1 MVNKLIM
8 KAYYKLGS
16 NQILLDFEKPI
27 FQSGIAKFTI
37 NNSNNFIA
45 TTGPTTDSLFIS
57 CPVFTSDLDDI
68 WLSYTKNSLA
78 PNLLYT
84 AGNNPI
90 VDSFSILVLV
100 STLGTQ
106 GTTSVLNTTLAPL
119 ISDFIDAY
127 GLLETITITNPENS
141 AATSPDEYKLIRALE
156 DGEALYNSYITGD
169 AAASKVSITA
179 GKRRTV
185 LTFARYFL
193 DSRCR
198 RKNVTEDYEK
208 AVLALEVASASII
221 IPPNSDL
228 YNGEELAYSSQSC
241 LEFKSCGC

>member
-1 MVNKLIM
+1 M
-8 KAYYKLGS
+8 KAYYQLGS

-27 FQSGIAKFTI
+27 IQSGTALFKI
-37 NNSNNFIA
+37 NGVDNFIA
-45 TTGPTTDSLFIS
+45 APGPTTDSLLVS
-57 CPVFTSDLDDI
+57 SPVFVSDLDDI
-68 WLSYTKNSLA
+68 WLSYTKDPLA
-78 PNLLYT
+78 PKLLYT
-84 AGNNPI
+84 TGTSPT
-90 VDSFSILVLV
+90 VDSFSTLVLV
-100 STLGTQ
+100 NNLGSQ
-106 GTTSVLNTTLAPL
+106 GTTSVLNTALAPL

-208 AVLALEVASASII
+208 AVLALEVASASVI

-228 YNGEELAYSSQSC
+228 YTGEELAYSSKEC
-241 LEFKSCGC
+241 FLKSNCGCNNGYY